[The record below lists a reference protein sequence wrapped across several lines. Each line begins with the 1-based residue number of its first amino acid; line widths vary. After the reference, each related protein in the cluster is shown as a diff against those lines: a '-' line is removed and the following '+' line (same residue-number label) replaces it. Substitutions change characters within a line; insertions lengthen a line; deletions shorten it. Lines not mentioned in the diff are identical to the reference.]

1 MATYED
7 RTRMV
12 TMHQNNLT
20 SKTTLGE
27 CGNNLMINLDQTATS
42 KVFFSKLNLD
52 ALQTDIVQRVK
63 AITQKDISRQSDY
76 ELTLVM
82 RSVYLQYSNNNPTA
96 VAAEVRWL
104 NLKVLEYVVPN
115 IISNM
120 TQYMRYMSEFGKNP
134 VPMSYAE
141 NMSNTGMRGLATSPP
156 TVGDVPSSRMW

>member
-27 CGNNLMINLDQTATS
+27 CNSLMINLDQTATS

-120 TQYMRYMSEFGKNP
+120 TQYMRYMNEFGKNP

-141 NMSNTGMRGLATSPP
+141 NMSNTGMRGLATNSPG
-156 TVGDVPSSRMW
+156 V